1 MRKHFFYKIVN
12 LPMVFVGVAA
22 LCCTRLLPNG
32 IHNIVLIG
40 AWILVIAGAAGYV
53 KSQKD

>member
-1 MRKHFFYKIVN
+1 
-12 LPMVFVGVAA
+12 MVFVGVAA
-22 LCCTRLLPNG
+22 LCCTRLLPND